1 MTEIDIEGKIYVYD
15 SGYSFE
21 NGSKNYRYIFK
32 PKPWY
37 GRQYKGLK
45 ISTSNVMHNLNS
57 VYGEVDMAYKLLTD
71 LTAIDEGTD
80 SEGEAFDRILKIEEQ
95 LLPLCIKVNKPTDD
109 ELILLKKILTVTV
122 KYVPFTTDGII
133 INFIK
138 RIFLQKLNEPLSD
151 RSRSRSP
158 RQRSRSR
165 SPLPPS
171 PPSPPSPPLRT
182 RSPRTSTRTDF
193 FRPKKSKK
201 QKSQSRKKKSQS
213 RKKKSQSRKKSHKKS
228 AKRKSLFLRKFSQI

>member
-1 MTEIDIEGKIYVYD
+1 MTEIDIEGKIYVYE

-21 NGSKNYRYIFK
+21 NGSKNYRYTFK
-32 PKPWY
+32 PKSWY
-37 GRQYKGLK
+37 GQYKGLE

-71 LTAIDEGTD
+71 LTAIDEETD
-80 SEGEAFDRILKIEEQ
+80 SEGEAFNRILNIEEQ

-138 RIFLQKLNEPLSD
+138 RIFLQKLSEPLSD

-165 SPLPPS
+165 SRSPLPPS
-171 PPSPPSPPLRT
+171 PPSSPLRA

-201 QKSQSRKKKSQS
+201 QKSKSRKKKSQS
-213 RKKKSQSRKKSHKKS
+213 RKKKSHKKS
-228 AKRKSLFLRKFSQI
+228 AKRKSLFLRKFAKI